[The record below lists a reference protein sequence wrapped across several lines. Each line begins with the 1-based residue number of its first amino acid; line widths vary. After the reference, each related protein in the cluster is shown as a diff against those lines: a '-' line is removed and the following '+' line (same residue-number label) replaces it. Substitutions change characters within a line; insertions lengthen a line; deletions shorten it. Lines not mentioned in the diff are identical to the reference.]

1 MQWRSANPRVIHSLW
16 ELMDA
21 EIWNPVIR
29 NASSRVKKIPRSPKQ
44 TLFIIVSVFISDMPP
59 NSA

>member
-1 MQWRSANPRVIHSLW
+1 
-16 ELMDA
+16 MDA

-44 TLFIIVSVFISDMPP
+44 TLFIIVSVFILDMPP